1 MSISTSHKQPAPAYR
16 VTHGGGG
23 DGGSGGGDEG
33 GGGGGGDGDGG
44 RFVKVGFGRTQVEA
58 EMLRGLLG
66 DAGIPSVLKRTIGF
80 DTPEFFA
87 SGPHDVFVNVGDAQR
102 AREVIAETMVEEEG
116 GEVAALEEERR
127 LARGD
132 SAGLPPGRLAFWI
145 VAIAVGGCLL
155 AWLLL
160 QAAN

>member
-1 MSISTSHKQPAPAYR
+1 MSISSSHKQPPPAYR

-23 DGGSGGGDEG
+23 GGGDEG
-33 GGGGGGDGDGG
+33 GGGDGGDGNGG
-44 RFVKVGFGRTQVEA
+44 RLVKVGFGRTQVEA
-58 EMLRGLLG
+58 EMLRGLLSE
-66 DAGIPSVLKRTIGF
+66 AGIPSVLKRTMGF

-87 SGPHDVFVNVGDAQR
+87 SGPHDVFVNVGDAKR
-102 AREVIAETMVEEEG
+102 AREVLAETMVEGESEG
-116 GEVAALEEERR
+116 DEVAALEEERR
-127 LARGD
+127 LARGETGEV
-132 SAGLPPGRLAFWI
+132 SPARLAFWI